1 MIAARLPSASWKN
14 SQPIGEAAGKA
25 WEKAAM
31 AQQDR
36 INNRFSKA
44 LLARHRPR

>member
-1 MIAARLPSASWKN
+1 MRLVVNADS
-14 SQPIGEAAGKA
+14 GTG
-25 WEKAAM
+25 KAAM